1 MPAIK
6 NTIVT
11 ERGINATFMPRFREA
26 VTLWRILCTALNST
40 GKSESYGWLGQLPM
54 VREWLGERQS
64 QAMRDFLITVPNRN
78 WEMTIDIDRNEAKD
92 AQNSS
97 LEMRIKGAATRFAQH
112 PDKLLVDLIEAGE
125 TTTCYDSQYFFD
137 TDHAEGDSGTQSNKL
152 TYDASTP
159 TAPTE
164 AEFEAALWQ
173 AIKALA
179 GYVDD
184 QGEPW
189 NQFQG
194 LDDMAGIVAFVPI
207 PFMDVASKVMG
218 SAAKVVMD
226 GDTNVMAGRGRV
238 LASARLS
245 WTTKFAIFKVDEPE
259 RGFIFQN
266 RQGIETE
273 LEDSKKNKYIKHM
286 LDARYAVGYGLWQKA
301 VQTTFN

>member
-11 ERGINATFMPRFREA
+11 ERGINAAFMPRFRDA
-26 VTLWRILCTALNST
+26 VTLWRLLCSVFQSGA
-40 GKSESYGWLGQLPM
+40 KSESYGWLGQLPM
-54 VREWLGERQS
+54 VREWHGARQS
-64 QAMRDFLITVPNRN
+64 QAMRDFLITLANRD
-78 WEMTIDIDRNEAKD
+78 WEMTINIDRNEAKD
-92 AQNSS
+92 AQNSA
-97 LEMRIKGAATRFAQH
+97 LQMKINGAATRFAQH
-112 PDKLLVDLIEAGE
+112 PDKLLVELIEAGE

-137 TDHAEGDSGTQSNKL
+137 TDHAEGDSGTQSNDL
-152 TYDASTP
+152 TYDATTP
-159 TAPTE
+159 TAPSET
-164 AEFEAALWQ
+164 EFEAALWQ

-218 SAAKVVMD
+218 SAAKVVMG

-238 LASARLS
+238 LTSARLS
-245 WTTKFAIFKVDEPE
+245 WTTKFSIFKVDEPE
-259 RGFIFQN
+259 RAFIFQS

-286 LDARYAVGYGLWQKA
+286 LDARYALAPALWQKT